1 MRILIQRVQCA
12 SVSVDGTVESSIG
25 RGLLMLLGI
34 AVEDSPEDIDWL
46 TSRIVKLRIFPDE
59 SGAMNQ
65 SVMDV
70 GGGLL
75 VVPQFTLMASTR
87 KGNRPSFL
95 RAARPDAAIPL
106 FELFLKA
113 LETAA
118 GKPVG
123 RGIFGADMQISLIND
138 GPVTLWLDSEVRE

>member
-12 SVSVDGTVESSIG
+12 SVSVNGTLESSIG
-25 RGLLMLLGI
+25 RGLLILLGI
-34 AVEDSPEDIDWL
+34 AVEDSPEDLDWL

-59 SGAMNQ
+59 SGAMNR

-95 RAARPDAAIPL
+95 QAARPDAAIPL

-113 LETAA
+113 LETAS

-138 GPVTLWLDSEVRE
+138 GPVTLWLDSEVQE